1 MEKEIVKRS
10 AEMVRKAAM
19 NAAEEVLKDQSK
31 DLTGLL
37 AKHLPTLAAAALS
50 TFSVQFVLLCLKTI
64 ADEEKSKLILQ
75 QVNRLVEAPLKT
87 GLEELRTALALEEYF
102 DYESEDQA
110 SHRISRY
117 RDSLRKLDEAL
128 ALAKDDQEK
137 AAIHLFRALASARIP
152 GAEIETRIHG
162 LEFVNSCKSLANN
175 LIVEATRQEE
185 EAKKNEDRA
194 SKIVVDGGMGGGGGL
209 VGWSMAEDKLKKRTL
224 ENAALT
230 QRQSA
235 SRLRAQADTLCESS
249 AVISALLG

>member
-37 AKHLPTLAAAALS
+37 ANHLPTLAATALGS
-50 TFSVQFVLLCLKTI
+50 FSVQFVVLCLRAI

-87 GLEELRTALALEEYF
+87 GLEELRTALALEKYF
-102 DYESEDQA
+102 DQESEDQT

-128 ALAKDDQEK
+128 VLAKDDQEK
-137 AAIHLFRALASARIP
+137 AAVHLFRALASARIP
-152 GAEIETRIHG
+152 GAEIEARLHASA
-162 LEFVNSCKSLANN
+162 FVSTCETLANR
-175 LIVEATRQEE
+175 LIVEATAQEQK
-185 EAKKNEDRA
+185 AKKNEERA
-194 SKIVVDGGMGGGGGL
+194 ANIVDQGRSRRL
-209 VGWSMAEDKLKKRTL
+209 EYSSRLNKRTL
-224 ENAALT
+224 ENTALT

-235 SRLRAQADTLCESS
+235 SALRREADSLRESS
-249 AVISALLG
+249 AVISALVG